1 MRWILIGVLAAAA
14 GCGAILA
21 GAPRADEGLEPFYGD
36 TTAEAQT
43 KMEEIL
49 SGERIDSG
57 LDDVYTRLEEK
68 AHP

>member
-14 GCGAILA
+14 GCGAMLA
-21 GAPRADEGLEPFYGD
+21 AEPRADEGLEQFYGD
-36 TTAEAQT
+36 TTVEADT
-43 KMEEIL
+43 KMEEVL

-57 LDDVYTRLEEK
+57 LDDVYTRLEGK

>member
-14 GCGAILA
+14 GCGAMLA
-21 GAPRADEGLEPFYGD
+21 AEPRADEGLDQFYGD
-36 TTAEAQT
+36 TTMEADT

-49 SGERIDSG
+49 SDERIDSG